1 MNRRDLIK
9 FFGAGT
15 LIAPIAGSEPIARL
29 IEVPKVELVQAARMP
44 EPIAMKEVR
53 SVSVSFE
60 MADGS
65 RRALRSKVLIQKRGV
80 IDPRDIPEVWISL
93 VNTSCPL
100 TKYDVLG
107 AELGIV

>member
-29 IEVPKVELVQAARMP
+29 IEVPKVELVEATKIP
-44 EPIAMKEVR
+44 EPIAMKDVR

-65 RRALRSKVLIQKRGV
+65 RRSLRSKVLIQKRGV
-80 IDPRDIPEVWISL
+80 IYPRDTPEVWINL
-93 VNTSCPL
+93 VNTVSPMS
-100 TKYDVLG
+100 KYAVLG
-107 AELGIV
+107 AELNIA